1 VSTVTTVPVHA
12 PVPIYPLLLPT
23 LNGPVDRGVLLSPAS
38 LEPYELRALL
48 PPHNIQSLTFMNW
61 YMCVLKQ
68 TSDIEKRRTHSERER
83 LETSTSTRGGRSPV
97 GASATRGRDP
107 DEGHVI
113 RGSRRREARSCRR
126 REATCRGRHPVGA

>member
-1 VSTVTTVPVHA
+1 
-12 PVPIYPLLLPT
+12 
-23 LNGPVDRGVLLSPAS
+23 
-38 LEPYELRALL
+38 
-48 PPHNIQSLTFMNW
+48 MNW

-126 REATCRGRHPVGA
+126 REATCRGRHRVGIRERVAAECERAATAAAAETERVRVAAAAEEQRIRAAAVV